1 MPDAILLAL
10 APVFFVLALGYGA
23 GRLRIVDN
31 HQVDGLNALVMDFAL
46 PASLFVATASA
57 SRAQMFAQAPLF
69 GILCLVMLLLYFA
82 WYVLARIF
90 SETTK
95 ADASLQALTIA
106 FPNLAGVGLPIASA
120 VLGPGGTVPVAVAL
134 AAGSILVSPLTL
146 IMVELSGSKQGGVVE
161 PPTVRMLGALRRA
174 LTKPVVMA
182 PALGILLSLS
192 ELKLGP
198 VAEACLMLI
207 GHAAAGVALFLTGL
221 VLSAQSF
228 RLDWR
233 VVAATAMAD
242 IIRPLLATAVVF
254 ALPVSAEIA
263 RSAILLATVPS
274 GFFGILFAVNYRLD
288 SAAIG
293 SMVTAS
299 TIFSILTMAIAI
311 SVLFPH

>member
-31 HQVDGLNALVMDFAL
+31 HQVDGLNALVMGFAL

-82 WYVLARIF
+82 WYILARIF
-90 SETTK
+90 SQITK

-120 VLGPGGTVPVAVAL
+120 VLGPAGTVPVAVAL

-146 IMVELSGSKQGGVVE
+146 IMVELSGSKQGGAVE
-161 PPTVRMLGALRRA
+161 PPTVRMLRALRRA

-221 VLSAQSF
+221 VLSVQSF

-242 IIRPLLATAVVF
+242 IIRPLLAAAVVF

-288 SAAIG
+288 SAVIG